1 MNEPMTPQDSFEDD
15 SHAPSFGS
23 YADSYADSYATHYG
37 ALDDVGTPPELNQ
50 SLAGERPQSLL
61 TPSTNPS
68 MDYGAS
74 HPSMDYGSSHPSIDY
89 GSSNPSLDYGN
100 PSLDFTG
107 VGGGAPSMD
116 LGKPS
121 LDYNAHDAG
130 KPSMASSYGK
140 PSFDVYGGHPSMDQS
155 FASQNLDFS
164 MGGKPSMD
172 DYSHSIGDGNNNS
185 MYSYTSALSPRATN
199 DHFGES
205 VSFAGSTVMG
215 GGVGDEDHRITMA
228 TDRSSLSQHQHQHEN
243 ERVSFQDPV
252 EQHVVHHEIHVHSH
266 QSSSQEED
274 NDDVDELPA
283 RASTPKY
290 SQQNSLQNAPPLMH
304 SPSSRKSKLSN
315 LSRTFVSQKS
325 VSRESVREL
334 AKTAL
339 SVRAVSM
346 GEVTFENPNEAN
358 LRESIR
364 RVHVR

>member
-1 MNEPMTPQDSFEDD
+1 MNEPMTPQDSFED
-15 SHAPSFGS
+15 SNTPSFGS

-37 ALDDVGTPPELNQ
+37 GLDDVGTPPELNQ
-50 SLAGERPQSLL
+50 SLAGERPKSL
-61 TPSTNPS
+61 STNPS
-68 MDYGAS
+68 MDYGAGQ
-74 HPSMDYGSSHPSIDY
+74 PSMDYG
-89 GSSNPSLDYGN
+89 NPSLDYGVSN

-107 VGGGAPSMD
+107 VRAPSMD
-116 LGKPS
+116 SVKPS
-121 LDYNAHDAG
+121 LDYSSHDAI
-130 KPSMASSYGK
+130 MDDASSYGQ
-140 PSFDVYGGHPSMDQS
+140 PSFDVYGNPSMDQGYAPQS
-155 FASQNLDFS
+155 LDFS
-164 MGGKPSMD
+164 MGKPSMD
-172 DYSHSIGDGNNNS
+172 EYSKSIGDDNNNS

-199 DHFGES
+199 DHFNES

-215 GGVGDEDHRITMA
+215 GERATLA
-228 TDRSSLSQHQHQHEN
+228 TDRSSLSHHQRD

-252 EQHVVHHEIHVHSH
+252 EQHVNYESHGHHT
-266 QSSSQEED
+266 SSQED
-274 NDDVDELPA
+274 DDVDELPA

-290 SQQNSLQNAPPLMH
+290 SQQNSLQNAPPLVH

-339 SVRAVSM
+339 SARAVSM

-364 RVHVR
+364 RVHVSRRYCMEWHP